1 MTNFYS
7 KETRIVENASLC
19 TLHPPHIEAALF
31 MDCPKRSITNVVENE
46 EHERVSLPPAFENE
60 TSLSETEIK
69 EGELAVNQVLEGNA
83 QEMSSKN
90 TPSFKDKCSRSMT
103 NIDEVVSLPHT
114 LLNIEN
120 ETSGKFY

>member
-1 MTNFYS
+1 
-7 KETRIVENASLC
+7 
-19 TLHPPHIEAALF
+19 
-31 MDCPKRSITNVVENE
+31 MDHPKRSMTNVVENE
-46 EHERVSLPPAFENE
+46 EHERVSLPLLAFENE
-60 TSLSETEIK
+60 TSSSETEIK

-90 TPSFKDKCSRSMT
+90 MPSFKDKCSRSMT

-120 ETSGKFY
+120 ETSGKFF

>member
-1 MTNFYS
+1 MTN
-7 KETRIVENASLC
+7 I
-19 TLHPPHIEAALF
+19 
-31 MDCPKRSITNVVENE
+31 VENE
-46 EHERVSLPPAFENE
+46 EHERVSLPPALLAFENE
-60 TSLSETEIK
+60 TSSSETEIK
-69 EGELAVNQVLEGNA
+69 GGELAVNQVLEGNA

-120 ETSGKFY
+120 ETSGKFF